1 MGRYIGA
8 VCKRCRREAQKLFLK
23 GDRCY
28 SPKCAINRRN
38 SLPGQQSKR
47 RKKQSEYGL
56 QLREKQKTKRFY
68 GVLEKQFAK
77 YFEMAGRKQG
87 VIGENLLRLLE
98 SRLDNIVFR
107 SGFASSRKEAKQLVV
122 HRHFTVNG
130 QKADRPSMLVKP
142 GDVVEVKPKS
152 ASNAKMKVLLDGK
165 RMVTVPTWIS
175 VENKKATILALPNR
189 EDIDLEVTE
198 QFIVELYSK

>member
-1 MGRYIGA
+1 
-8 VCKRCRREAQKLFLK
+8 
-23 GDRCY
+23 
-28 SPKCAINRRN
+28 
-38 SLPGQQSKR
+38 LPGQQSKR